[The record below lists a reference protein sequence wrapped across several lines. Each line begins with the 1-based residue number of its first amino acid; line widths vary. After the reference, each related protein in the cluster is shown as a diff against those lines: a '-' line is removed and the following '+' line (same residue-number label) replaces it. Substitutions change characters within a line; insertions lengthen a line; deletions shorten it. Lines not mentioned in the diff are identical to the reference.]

1 MKKKIF
7 FIVWGNP
14 KFYQTLVSLSKYLSQ
29 KDYKV
34 YILAQKINTK
44 EDIIENI
51 DFGRHSKILYH
62 PLHFSYFPNLFNFFT
77 FIIYSLF
84 LFLNFRPANTV
95 LFNQHALFCAPLIK
109 LFKKKNHKIIYHN
122 FDFDLL
128 SNLKTIRE
136 KLLRFFEIYL
146 STICDYLIFP
156 TISRAKIFKKD
167 SNILNTKLLEFKNC
181 FPKNFSPKKSSKF
194 DTFLKKNNLHNKRI
208 ICHLGTI
215 SSGHF
220 IANII
225 KSAKYINNNYIVV
238 IAGTVRNKYN
248 VSLIE
253 LINKFNLSNKVFLFE
268 DVKNS
273 LWYEILFKSDLGL
286 CFYEDTN
293 LSHNH
298 MSGTSQKFNN
308 YVFANKP
315 MIVNNNNDFS
325 QFKKSFDIF
334 DTVSPNDPKKIA
346 LQINFLLTNKA
357 RYYKIK
363 ENLKISF
370 LKELNFEV
378 QFKKSYETF
387 L

>member
-34 YILAQKINTK
+34 YILVQKINTK

-51 DFGRHSKILYH
+51 DFGRYSKILHH
-62 PLHFSYFPNLFNFFT
+62 PLHCSYFPNLFNFFT

-84 LFLNFRPANTV
+84 LFLNFRPDNTV

-109 LFKKKNHKIIYHN
+109 LFKKKNNKIIYHN

-136 KLLRFFEIYL
+136 KLLRSFEIYL

-167 SNILNTKLLEFKNC
+167 SNILNAKLLEFKNC

-194 DTFLKKNNLHNKRI
+194 KTFLKKNNLHNKRI

-253 LINKFNLSNKVFLFE
+253 L
-268 DVKNS
+268 
-273 LWYEILFKSDLGL
+273 W
-286 CFYEDTN
+286 
-293 LSHNH
+293 
-298 MSGTSQKFNN
+298 
-308 YVFANKP
+308 
-315 MIVNNNNDFS
+315 
-325 QFKKSFDIF
+325 
-334 DTVSPNDPKKIA
+334 
-346 LQINFLLTNKA
+346 
-357 RYYKIK
+357 
-363 ENLKISF
+363 
-370 LKELNFEV
+370 
-378 QFKKSYETF
+378 
-387 L
+387 

>member
-29 KDYKV
+29 KNYKV
-34 YILAQKINTK
+34 YIFTQKINP
-44 EDIIENI
+44 EQDIIENI
-51 DFGRHSKILYH
+51 DFGRHSKIICH
-62 PLHFSYFPNLFNFFT
+62 PLHCSYFPNLFNFFT
-77 FIIYSLF
+77 FILYSLF
-84 LFLNFRPANTV
+84 LFLIFRPANTV

-109 LFKKKNHKIIYHN
+109 LFKKKSHKIIYHN

-128 SNLKTIRE
+128 SNLKIIRE
-136 KLLRFFEIYL
+136 KSLRFFEVYL
-146 STICDYLIFP
+146 SKFCDYLIFP
-156 TISRAKIFKKD
+156 TINRAKIFKKD
-167 SNILNTKLLEFKNC
+167 SNITNTKLLEFKNC
-181 FPKNFSPKKSSKF
+181 FPKNFSPMKSSKLE
-194 DTFLKKNNLHNKRI
+194 TFLKKNNLHNKKI

-215 SSGHF
+215 SPGHF
-220 IANII
+220 IINII
-225 KSAKYINNNYIVV
+225 KSARYINNNYIIV
-238 IAGTVRNKYN
+238 IAGTARNKYA
-248 VSLIE
+248 VRLIE
-253 LINKFNLSNKVFLFE
+253 LINKFNLSNKVFIFE
-268 DVKNS
+268 NVKNS
-273 LWYEILFKSDLGL
+273 LWFEILFKSDLGL

-315 MIVNNNNDFS
+315 MIVNNNNDFL

-334 DTVSPNDPKKIA
+334 DTVSPTDPKKIA
-346 LQINFLLTNKA
+346 LKINFLLNNKA

-363 ENLKISF
+363 KNLKISF